1 MVLRV
6 TQCPGCESTFNTS
19 ARMLG
24 AAAGMVRC
32 GACLNVF
39 EALENFT
46 DEAANQTNQF
56 AEDSVFVTDSE
67 EYFNPLAFLSRS
79 ALTESLEDPLG
90 EVETARQEIQSSLID
105 HQEYPLDETDP
116 AKLEIMLAVD
126 EPFQQSEISK
136 QASAPTELEA
146 DYQQSAP
153 EQPLLPVIF
162 PTEEIAETP
171 NQAEVAGSIYQES
184 IESERFEPVTPDICP
199 TIGEKEALNDETETE
214 DSVPDEIDE
223 PIAESTEE
231 DFGEAEAAP
240 FAAATPD
247 QLVPLENIEST
258 ENQAPDVQQAQIED
272 QSSTDKPDLTEIIR
286 AKALNTELKDES
298 ALEAL
303 PRKTLDAIAKVA
315 YPLELESM
323 PARRMRQRL
332 LTLAFVLLLMGT
344 LAAQVLWLQ
353 MEQLSQS
360 AQFRPLYERA
370 CQWISCDL
378 PVFIDNS
385 AIRSDSL
392 LVRSHPEISDALEV
406 LVIFHNDA
414 QFPQPFPLLQL
425 GFTDLDNQVVATR
438 EFTADEYLDPALR
451 DIQFMPVQS
460 PIQITLEILNPGP
473 NAINYKVSFRSY
485 FE

>member
-1 MVLRV
+1 
-6 TQCPGCESTFNTS
+6 
-19 ARMLG
+19 MLG

-315 YPLELESM
+315 YPLEL
-323 PARRMRQRL
+323 
-332 LTLAFVLLLMGT
+332 
-344 LAAQVLWLQ
+344 
-353 MEQLSQS
+353 
-360 AQFRPLYERA
+360 
-370 CQWISCDL
+370 
-378 PVFIDNS
+378 
-385 AIRSDSL
+385 
-392 LVRSHPEISDALEV
+392 
-406 LVIFHNDA
+406 
-414 QFPQPFPLLQL
+414 
-425 GFTDLDNQVVATR
+425 
-438 EFTADEYLDPALR
+438 
-451 DIQFMPVQS
+451 
-460 PIQITLEILNPGP
+460 
-473 NAINYKVSFRSY
+473 
-485 FE
+485 